1 MLRADGEAKAIAT
14 VFAAIHAGNPD
25 QPLLSYQ
32 YLQMLPRL
40 AQGDANKI
48 WVIPTELTNAL
59 GNLGSAVTNLAAE
72 PPPPPQA

>member
-1 MLRADGEAKAIAT
+1 
-14 VFAAIHAGNPD
+14 VFAAIHEGNPD

-48 WVIPTELTNAL
+48 WVIPTELTNAIGTL
-59 GNLGSAVTNLAAE
+59 GGAVTNIAAAA
-72 PPPPPQA
+72 PPPPPA